1 MQKIIAL
8 KIGMSGQKEQT
19 LESEDV
25 KFNLV
30 DNQLVLYISDF
41 IRFVVEHG
49 NELNTSHVNLVLKSL
64 TEEDLN
70 DT

>member
-1 MQKIIAL
+1 
-8 KIGMSGQKEQT
+8 MSGQKEQS

-30 DNQLVLYISDF
+30 DNQLVLYIADYLK
-41 IRFVVEHG
+41 FVIEHG
-49 NELNTSHVNLVLKSL
+49 NELKQSNINLILKTL

-70 DT
+70 DKEV